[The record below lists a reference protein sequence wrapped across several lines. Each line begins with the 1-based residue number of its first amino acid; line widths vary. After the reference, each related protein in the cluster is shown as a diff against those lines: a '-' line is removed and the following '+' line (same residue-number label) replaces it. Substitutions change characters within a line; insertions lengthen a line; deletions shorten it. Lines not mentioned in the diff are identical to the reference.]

1 MKSRLLTTT
10 AALSVALST
19 IQPLPVRAQEAARDN
34 CTAENAEDCEPRK
47 RGERRS
53 GEEDSQQD
61 RRNRPTDAAGQQQE
75 EPSEGQRREKRAK
88 QAEEK
93 AEGADR
99 ASDVE
104 RPAREKRAKQAEEKA
119 EGADRAS
126 DAERPAREK
135 RAKQAEEKA
144 EGADRASD
152 AERPAREKRAKQA
165 EEKAEGADRASDAER
180 PAREKRAKQ
189 AEEKAEGA
197 DRASDAEHPA
207 REKRAKQAEETAEGA
222 DRASDAERPAR
233 EKRAKQAEEKAE
245 GADRASDAERPARE
259 KRAKQPED
267 EADVRPA
274 ESAKDAERPARSADG
289 ERSRPQRGDAPERE
303 EGDGEADRASDRE
316 RQQRR
321 AAPIPEEDAG
331 ASERTD
337 SRDAEPGIEVETPRA
352 ERARTREDAGGPD
365 GDELRRILE
374 EEAEG
379 GAPAGDGDR
388 PARRTDETDSPVADT
403 ERAARDGDRPAQQ
416 TEEEDG
422 PVADTERATREGD
435 RPPQRTDEND
445 SPVAGADRATRDRAR
460 PDEELDSPAVDDAE
474 PLRRE
479 DARDADADRRPT
491 EGGRATGDAERAEE
505 EREPSRE
512 EARRSLSRALDEQEA
527 STAAAAASAGSAR
540 EAAEDA
546 RSSARRAERITEEDF
561 RSSREDFATRATD
574 SRSGED
580 DDDDDD
586 AGLSNF
592 EKFGLLALGGLAVGA
607 LLNNRD
613 EVVSNSGD
621 RVVVQRA
628 DGTYAV
634 LKDDDTLLR
643 RPGSE
648 VITESYADGSTRS
661 IVTREDGTQIVTIRD
676 AAGRVL
682 RRSAV
687 DRYGQEVLLIDDL
700 APVEQIDF
708 SRLPEP
714 APVYN
719 FTETRDKAA
728 LREALEQMRGRDLD
742 RTYSLRQIRDYRE
755 VRALAPAIDVDQITF
770 DSGSAAIV
778 PEEAEKLAMLGQTI
792 SDMIAERPEEVFLIE
807 GHTDAVGSAASNLTL
822 SDRRAESVALALTE
836 YYDVPPENLVVQG
849 YGEEDLRVD
858 TEGPDQRN
866 RRVAVRLITPLLQTA
881 AN

>member
-10 AALSVALST
+10 AALSVALSA
-19 IQPLPVRAQEAARDN
+19 IQPLPLSAQDGQRAN
-34 CTAENAEDCEPRK
+34 CTSENPEDCPPRK
-47 RGERRS
+47 RGEQRS
-53 GEEDSQQD
+53 GEGAGQQE
-61 RRNRPTDAAGQQQE
+61 RRNRQPDAARQQQEDRPAGQQRQ
-75 EPSEGQRREKRAK
+75 QRAN
-88 QAEEK
+88 QP
-93 AEGADR
+93 D
-99 ASDVE
+99 E
-104 RPAREKRAKQAEEKA
+104 RPDARPAGRAT
-119 EGADRAS
+119 
-126 DAERPAREK
+126 DAERPEREQRKQRAAPQDDTPAARPA
-135 RAKQAEEKA
+135 RPAAE
-144 EGADRASD
+144 
-152 AERPAREKRAKQA
+152 AERP
-165 EEKAEGADRASDAER
+165 
-180 PAREKRAKQ
+180 
-189 AEEKAEGA
+189 
-197 DRASDAEHPA
+197 
-207 REKRAKQAEETAEGA
+207 
-222 DRASDAERPAR
+222 
-233 EKRAKQAEEKAE
+233 
-245 GADRASDAERPARE
+245 
-259 KRAKQPED
+259 
-267 EADVRPA
+267 
-274 ESAKDAERPARSADG
+274 ADG
-289 ERSRPQRGDAPERE
+289 ERSGQPRRAAPE
-303 EGDGEADRASDRE
+303 GGAGGEAGRPADRE
-316 RQQRR
+316 REQRR
-321 AAPIPEEDAG
+321 AAPDREEEPG
-331 ASERTD
+331 AADRTR
-337 SRDAEPGIEVETPRA
+337 SRENQREAEPRDGGEAPRA
-352 ERARTREDAGGPD
+352 DGQRSRQGDDGPD
-365 GDELRRILE
+365 GDELRRMLE
-374 EEAEG
+374 EEDAG
-379 GAPAGDGDR
+379 RGAP
-388 PARRTDETDSPVADT
+388 
-403 ERAARDGDRPAQQ
+403 
-416 TEEEDG
+416 
-422 PVADTERATREGD
+422 REGD
-435 RPPQRTDEND
+435 RPVRSTDEND
-445 SPVAGADRATRDRAR
+445 SPVVGTDRAPRDRAR
-460 PDEELDSPAVDDAE
+460 PDTERNNPVANDAE
-474 PLRRE
+474 RPRRG
-479 DARDADADRRPT
+479 DGRDADAERRT
-491 EGGRATGDAERAEE
+491 RDGDRATRDAGRAEE
-505 EREPSRE
+505 ERRPSRE
-512 EARRSLSRALDEQEA
+512 EARRSLSRALDDPDR
-527 STAAAAASAGSAR
+527 STAAAAASAGNAR

-546 RSSARRAERITEEDF
+546 RRSARRAERITEEDF

-574 SRSGED
+574 WRAGED

-586 AGLSNF
+586 DGGLSNF

-661 IVTREDGTQIVTIRD
+661 VVTREDGTQIVTIRD

>member
-88 QAEEK
+88 QAEEE
-93 AEGADR
+93 AGGAAR
-99 ASDVE
+99 ASDRE
-104 RPAREKRAKQAEEKA
+104 RPAREKRAKQAEEEA
-119 EGADRAS
+119 GGADRAS

-180 PAREKRAKQ
+180 PAREKR
-189 AEEKAEGA
+189 
-197 DRASDAEHPA
+197 D
-207 REKRAKQAEETAEGA
+207 
-222 DRASDAERPAR
+222 
-233 EKRAKQAEEKAE
+233 KQAEEKAE

-259 KRAKQPED
+259 KRGKQPED

-274 ESAKDAERPARSADG
+274 EGAKDAERPARSADG

-388 PARRTDETDSPVADT
+388 PTRRTDENDSPVAGTDSPPREGEDPGRRTDETDSPVADTERAPRDGDRPARRTDETDSPVADT

-416 TEEEDG
+416 TEEDDG

-460 PDEELDSPAVDDAE
+460 PDEELDSPAVDEAE

-586 AGLSNF
+586 GGLSNF